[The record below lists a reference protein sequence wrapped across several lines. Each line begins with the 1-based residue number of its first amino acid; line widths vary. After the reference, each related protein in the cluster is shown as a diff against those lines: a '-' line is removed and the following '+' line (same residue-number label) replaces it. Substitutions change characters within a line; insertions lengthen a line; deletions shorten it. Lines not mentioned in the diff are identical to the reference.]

1 MIFDYMRTVQ
11 ALDTIDIPD
20 IGNTCINAFNDF
32 GLEWYLI
39 IDTYQGWTKIKEFG
53 PLLADL
59 DHIATY
65 FDYTM
70 YQHEY
75 SEKKISKVIEKFINN
90 NKRMITQ
97 VFEVP
102 KEQAENRLEAVLK
115 DL

>member
-1 MIFDYMRTVQ
+1 MRMVQ

-39 IDTYQGWTKIKEFG
+39 IDTHQGWTRIKEFG
-53 PLLADL
+53 PLLVDT
-59 DHIATY
+59 DSIATY

-70 YQHEY
+70 YQYEY
-75 SEKKISKVIEKFINN
+75 SDKKINKVIDKFINN

-102 KEQAENRLEAVLK
+102 KEQAEERLEAAKKHL
-115 DL
+115 